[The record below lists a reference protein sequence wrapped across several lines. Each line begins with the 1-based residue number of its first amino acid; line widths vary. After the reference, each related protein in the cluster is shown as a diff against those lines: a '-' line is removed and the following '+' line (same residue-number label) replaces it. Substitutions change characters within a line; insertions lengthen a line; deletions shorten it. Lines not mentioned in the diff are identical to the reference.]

1 MHYFP
6 LQSSYDISR
15 LKELETER
23 NLKANRVK
31 FPFKQEEYILHT
43 KVLTFGIWCAVAS
56 CDWYTSISHVK
67 GLFTEVWG
75 GQNERFIKTQT
86 FQMLGTCSSQG
97 NLLKSHRKQEQWLK
111 MSYFFV
117 PGVEC
122 LNIHWQVYRRIWY
135 VQQPWR
141 QCLGNPFLFIT
152 YNTSPTS
159 ALSFLYVY
167 Y

>member
-1 MHYFP
+1 
-6 LQSSYDISR
+6 
-15 LKELETER
+15 
-23 NLKANRVK
+23 
-31 FPFKQEEYILHT
+31 
-43 KVLTFGIWCAVAS
+43 
-56 CDWYTSISHVK
+56 
-67 GLFTEVWG
+67 
-75 GQNERFIKTQT
+75 
-86 FQMLGTCSSQG
+86 MLGTCSPQG

-111 MSYFFV
+111 MSYIFG
-117 PGVEC
+117 PVEC

-152 YNTSPTS
+152 YNTSATS